1 MGLSLIHLP
10 LCCYPHLWK
19 PPVKYVYHLLRIGSR
34 YSMGFLG
41 MVDFFDAFPGGH
53 LVGSRWIKMVDIF
66 PTRNQEKR
74 EHITASK
81 SRDTDEAWVELR
93 T

>member
-10 LCCYPHLWK
+10 LCWYPHLWK

-41 MVDFFDAFPGGH
+41 MVFSIFSICSWWPPGGFQMDKD
-53 LVGSRWIKMVDIF
+53 GGYFS
-66 PTRNQEKR
+66 NQKPGKKGTYHCQQE
-74 EHITASK
+74 
-81 SRDTDEAWVELR
+81 
-93 T
+93 